1 MSTNKSNTSEKEMEL
16 INNVAKKI
24 IDSEMETPAVWLLQT
39 IKPLAFVGGELSY
52 FYLAPYLPFLEDLG
66 YTFLDTF
73 EKRKNIELLIKTVE
87 RLQKEQTREKK
98 KTQGPSMLSKLMSKL
113 NFRAASKKKV
123 AN

>member
-1 MSTNKSNTSEKEMEL
+1 MSTNKFNTSEKEIEL

-24 IDSEMETPAVWLLQT
+24 VDSEMESPAVWLLQT

-87 RLQKEQTREKK
+87 RLQKEQSREKK
-98 KTQGPSMLSKLMSKL
+98 KTQGPSLLSKIMSKL
-113 NFRAASKKKV
+113 NFRAASEKKV

>member
-1 MSTNKSNTSEKEMEL
+1 MSTNKSNTSEKEIEL

-98 KTQGPSMLSKLMSKL
+98 KTQGPSMLSKIMSKL
-113 NFRAASKKKV
+113 NFRATSEKKV